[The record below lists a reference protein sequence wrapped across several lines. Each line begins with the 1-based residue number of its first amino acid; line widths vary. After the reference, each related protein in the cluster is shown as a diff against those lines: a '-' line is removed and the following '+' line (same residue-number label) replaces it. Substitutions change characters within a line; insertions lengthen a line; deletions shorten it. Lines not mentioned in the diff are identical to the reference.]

1 MRELSTAI
9 AETTS
14 HLIHHA
20 NLLYPALLSPH
31 SHSIIPR
38 HRNALIFRRKFLQL
52 VAKSRHVIRQKFP
65 LLILKGNFRNSETD
79 RFQPLSASIGRF
91 FEISSENGPGQ
102 GGEKT
107 VRLGRNNLDL

>member
-1 MRELSTAI
+1 MRYSA
-9 AETTS
+9 
-14 HLIHHA
+14 
-20 NLLYPALLSPH
+20 LLYSTVLPLY

-52 VAKSRHVIRQKFP
+52 VAESRHVIRQKFP

>member
-1 MRELSTAI
+1 MCGAHRYLSSTHITLEHSKTAD
-9 AETTS
+9 S
-14 HLIHHA
+14 RLF
-20 NLLYPALLSPH
+20 YSRH